1 MAKRPSRSKSVK
13 ILSRWEALRPRFLA
27 FMLDWIS
34 WGYVAYGIVY
44 LLNHYW
50 YTNIHYY
57 GRLTVPEWGWPIVIL
72 GTLELTVASHA
83 FGHSLG
89 QSMFGLRLLTESYT
103 LPSLRQRWQRFLGWH
118 LSLIAF
124 PVTIWNSTQ
133 QNRMLHDRLSG
144 TQMFVVKEI
153 KDVMP
158 LIPPRAW
165 YKTNRGLM
173 SVVLIGTTL
182 WVGWLVTEIDLH
194 TMFSRIGT
202 SVYLWEELLSPH
214 FTHFITPDP
223 TLQQSIVG
231 GMLETIFMALLAST
245 VGAILAF
252 PLSFLG
258 ARNIMGIN
266 PVGWLI
272 YTVVRGFFNAVRS
285 VEALLWGTIFAVW
298 VGFGPFAGVLA
309 LATHTVAALGK
320 LYSEQVEGVD
330 PGPLEAIAA
339 TGARRWQV
347 ILYGVVPQII
357 PSYLA
362 FTLYRWDINV
372 RMATVIA
379 LVGGGGIGRILF
391 YYKGQVGR
399 LPNAW
404 NQVGAVVFTI
414 AVVVWALD
422 YISGRVREKIV

>member
-1 MAKRPSRSKSVK
+1 
-13 ILSRWEALRPRFLA
+13 
-27 FMLDWIS
+27 
-34 WGYVAYGIVY
+34 
-44 LLNHYW
+44 
-50 YTNIHYY
+50 
-57 GRLTVPEWGWPIVIL
+57 
-72 GTLELTVASHA
+72 
-83 FGHSLG
+83 
-89 QSMFGLRLLTESYT
+89 
-103 LPSLRQRWQRFLGWH
+103 
-118 LSLIAF
+118 
-124 PVTIWNSTQ
+124 
-133 QNRMLHDRLSG
+133 
-144 TQMFVVKEI
+144 
-153 KDVMP
+153 
-158 LIPPRAW
+158 
-165 YKTNRGLM
+165 M

-379 LVGGGGIGRILF
+379 LVGGGGLGRIMFF
-391 YYKGQVGR
+391 YKNQVGK
-399 LPNAW
+399 LPDAW
-404 NQVGAVVFTI
+404 NQVGAVILVI
-414 AVVVWALD
+414 VAVVWALD
-422 YISGRVREKIV
+422 YISGRVREKII

>member
-1 MAKRPSRSKSVK
+1 MAKRPNKSKSARIIK
-13 ILSRWEALRPRFLA
+13 PRLLA
-27 FMLDWIS
+27 FFLDWAS
-34 WGYVAYGIVY
+34 WGYIAYGVVY

-57 GRLTVPEWGWPIVIL
+57 GRLTIPAWGWPLVVL
-72 GTLELTVASHA
+72 GTLELAVISHA
-83 FGHSLG
+83 FGQSIGL
-89 QSMFGLRLLTESYT
+89 SMFGLRLLSASYGI
-103 LPSLRQRWQRFLGWH
+103 PSLRQRLKRYLAWH

-124 PVTIWNSTQ
+124 PITVWSPRQ
-133 QNRMLHDRLSG
+133 KNRLLHDRLSG
-144 TQMFVVKEI
+144 TQMFLVKEV
-153 KDVMP
+153 KDKLP
-158 LIPPRAW
+158 ATPGRAW

-173 SVVLIGTTL
+173 SLVLIGTTL

-194 TMFSRIGT
+194 TLISRANK
-202 SVYLWEELLSPH
+202 SAYLWDELLHPH
-214 FTHFITPDP
+214 FTHLITPDP
-223 TLQQSIVG
+223 TLQQSILG
-231 GMLETIFMALLAST
+231 AMLETIFMALLAT
-245 VGAILAF
+245 AVGAVFAF

-266 PVGWLI
+266 PLGWIIFTL
-272 YTVVRGFFNAVRS
+272 VRGFFNVVRS
-285 VEALLWGTIFAVW
+285 IEALLWGVIFATW

-379 LVGGGGIGRILF
+379 LVGGGGLGRMMF
-391 YYKGQVGR
+391 YYKGMVGR
-399 LPNAW
+399 LPDAW
-404 NQVGAVVFTI
+404 NQVGAVVI
-414 AVVVWALD
+414 VIVAVVWALD

>member
-379 LVGGGGIGRILF
+379 LVGGGGLGRIMFF
-391 YYKGQVGR
+391 YKNQVGK
-399 LPNAW
+399 LPDAW
-404 NQVGAVVFTI
+404 NQVGAVILVI
-414 AVVVWALD
+414 VAVVWALD
-422 YISGRVREKIV
+422 YISGRVREKII

>member
-1 MAKRPSRSKSVK
+1 MATRLSKSK
-13 ILSRWEALRPRFLA
+13 SARILSRWSALKPRLFAL
-27 FMLDWIS
+27 FLDWAS

-44 LLNHYW
+44 LLNYYW

-57 GRLTVPEWGWPIVIL
+57 GRLTVPLWGWPIVVI
-72 GTLELTVASHA
+72 GTLELAAVSHA
-83 FGHSLG
+83 FGHSIGL
-89 QSMFGLRLLTESYT
+89 SMFGLRLLTESYE
-103 LPSLRQRWQRFLGWH
+103 LPSLRQRWARYLAWH

-124 PVTIWNSTQ
+124 PVTIWSSVQRNHL
-133 QNRMLHDRLSG
+133 LHDRLTG
-144 TQMFVVKEI
+144 TQMFIVKEI
-153 KDVMP
+153 KDQMP
-158 LIPPRAW
+158 TVPARPW
-165 YKTNRGLM
+165 YKTNRGVM
-173 SVVLIGTTL
+173 SIVLIGVTL
-182 WVGWLVTEIDLH
+182 WVGWLVTQIDLH
-194 TMFSRIGT
+194 TMFSRAGASI
-202 SVYLWEELLSPH
+202 YLWEELLSPH
-214 FTHFITPDP
+214 FTHLIHPDP
-223 TLQQSIVG
+223 VLQQSIVG
-231 GMLETIFMALLAST
+231 GMIETIFMAMLASA
-245 VGAILAF
+245 VGAALAF

-266 PVGWLI
+266 PLGWLI
-272 YTVVRGFFNAVRS
+272 FTAVRGFFNIVRS

-309 LATHTVAALGK
+309 LATHTIAALGK

-379 LVGGGGIGRILF
+379 LVGGGGLGRMMF
-391 YYKGQVGR
+391 YYKSQVGY
-399 LPNAW
+399 LPDAW
-404 NQVGAVVFTI
+404 NQVGAVVVTI

>member
-1 MAKRPSRSKSVK
+1 MAKRPSKSKSVK

-34 WGYVAYGIVY
+34 WGYVAYGTMY
-44 LLNHYW
+44 LLNYYW

-144 TQMFVVKEI
+144 TQLFVVKEI

-258 ARNIMGIN
+258 ARNIMGIS

>member
-1 MAKRPSRSKSVK
+1 MATKQSKSKSAK
-13 ILSRWEALRPRFLA
+13 ILTRWAALKPRFFAL
-27 FMLDWIS
+27 FLDWVS
-34 WGYVAYGIVY
+34 WGYIAYGIVY

-57 GRLTVPEWGWPIVIL
+57 GRLSVPTWGWPIVVL
-72 GTLELTVASHA
+72 GTLELAVVSHA
-83 FGHSLG
+83 FGHSIGL
-89 QSMFGLRLLTESYT
+89 SMFGLKLLTNSYQV
-103 LPSLRQRWQRFLGWH
+103 PSLAKRWQRYLMWH
-118 LSLIAF
+118 IAIISF
-124 PVTIWNSTQ
+124 PVTIFSAGQKNHL
-133 QNRMLHDRLSG
+133 LHDRVSG
-144 TQMFVVKEI
+144 TQMFIVKEI
-153 KDVMP
+153 KDHLSDIV
-158 LIPPRAW
+158 PRAW
-165 YKTNRGLM
+165 YKTNRGAM
-173 SVVLIGTTL
+173 SVLLIVATL
-182 WVGWLVTEIDLH
+182 WVGWLVTQIDLH
-194 TMFSRIGT
+194 TMFSRANASI
-202 SVYLWEELLSPH
+202 YLWEELLSPH
-214 FTHFITPDP
+214 FTHLITPDP

-231 GMLETIFMALLAST
+231 GMLETIFMALLATSLGM
-245 VGAILAF
+245 VFAF

-272 YTVVRGFFNAVRS
+272 FTVVRGLFNLIRS

-298 VGFGPFAGVLA
+298 VGFGPFAGALA
-309 LATHTVAALGK
+309 LMLHTTAALGK

-379 LVGGGGIGRILF
+379 LVGGGGLGRMMFF
-391 YYKGQVGR
+391 YKSQVGR
-399 LPNAW
+399 LPDAW
-404 NQVGAVVFTI
+404 NQVGAVIVVI
-414 AVVVWALD
+414 VAVVWALD

>member
-231 GMLETIFMALLAST
+231 GMLETVFMALLAST

-379 LVGGGGIGRILF
+379 LVGGGGLGRIMFF
-391 YYKGQVGR
+391 YKNQVGK
-399 LPNAW
+399 LPDAW
-404 NQVGAVVFTI
+404 NQVGAVILVI
-414 AVVVWALD
+414 VAVVWALD
-422 YISGRVREKIV
+422 YISGRVREKII